1 MALFEWTL
9 LVLAGAVVLATFARR
24 IGVPYPSLLAIGGT
38 ALALLT
44 LSSGPRLD
52 PALALALFVA
62 PVLVDASFDAS
73 LRDLRA
79 NWIPLLSL
87 VVVAV
92 VLTAGAVAAFV
103 HAMVPGLPWAAA
115 ITLGA
120 IVAPPDAGAA
130 TAVLRPLRLP
140 QRLLVLVEGESLLN
154 DASALLI
161 YRVAVAASVPRGAIS
176 ALGLVP
182 TFVFAIGGAV
192 LFGYALA
199 FLARHTISRISDAPS
214 QILMQFVAT
223 FSIWILADRLGL
235 SPIVTLAVFGLTAA
249 RSSGL
254 TPARLRVPSFAVWE
268 TVVFLLN
275 VLAFVLIGLQLRP
288 ILGALAPAAR
298 LTYLGVALSVLAMV
312 IIVRGGWVLAY
323 VRFALW
329 KARRFGPGRW
339 PGPALPTLKGA
350 IIISWSGMRGI
361 VTLAAAYAL
370 PTAMPFR
377 DLIVFCAFGVVVG
390 TLVVQGLTL
399 KPLIE
404 WLNVGQDT
412 SVDREVHIATERLA
426 RVAIAVLEAD
436 GSLEA
441 RIMRQEFTAEIRRAG
456 DEAQAHQ
463 PSAREHLRARIV
475 AAQRQAL
482 VQLRDSDEIGDD
494 AFHVAEE
501 RLDWV
506 ELDVQ
511 VQK

>member
-9 LVLAGAVVLATFARR
+9 LVLAGAVVLATLARR
-24 IGVPYPSLLAIGGT
+24 IGVPYPSLLALGGT
-38 ALALLT
+38 ALALLP
-44 LSSGPRLD
+44 LSSGPGLD

-62 PVLVDASFDAS
+62 PVLLDASFDAS

-92 VLTAGAVAAFV
+92 VLTAGAVATLV
-103 HAMVPGLPWAAA
+103 HTMVPGLSWAAG

-140 QRLLVLVEGESLLN
+140 HRILVIVEGESLLN

-161 YRVAVAASVPRGAIS
+161 YRAAVAASLAGGVTN

-182 TFVFAIGGAV
+182 AFVLAIGGAV
-192 LFGYALA
+192 LLGYLFAVV
-199 FLARHTISRISDAPS
+199 ARHTLGRIADAPS
-214 QILMQFVAT
+214 QILMQFVGT
-223 FSIWILADRLGL
+223 FGVWILADRLGV
-235 SPIVTLAVFGLTAA
+235 SPIVTVAVFGLAAA

-298 LTYLGVALSVLAMV
+298 LMYLGAALSVLAMV
-312 IIVRGGWVLAY
+312 IVIRAAWVLTY
-323 VRFALW
+323 VRLALW

-339 PGPALPTLKGA
+339 PGPTPPTLEGA
-350 IIISWSGMRGI
+350 IIVSWSGMRGL

-412 SVDREVHIATERLA
+412 SVDREVHMTTERLA
-426 RVAIAVLEAD
+426 RVAIGVLEAD

-441 RIMRQEFTAEIRRAG
+441 RIMRREFAAEIHRAG
-456 DEAQAHQ
+456 DETLAHQ
-463 PSAREHLRARIV
+463 RSARGQLRARIV

-482 VQLRDSDEIGDD
+482 VQMREADEIGDD

-501 RLDWV
+501 RLDWI
-506 ELDVQ
+506 ELDAQ
-511 VQK
+511 VPE

>member
-1 MALFEWTL
+1 MLAAL
-9 LVLAGAVVLATFARR
+9 ARR
-24 IGVPYPSLLAIGGT
+24 IGVPYPSLLALGGT
-38 ALALLT
+38 ALAVLP
-44 LSSGPRLD
+44 LSPGPALD

-62 PVLVDASFDAS
+62 PVLLDASFDAS

-92 VLTAGAVAAFV
+92 VLTAGAVAALV

-120 IVAPPDAGAA
+120 IVAPPDAAAA

-140 QRLLVLVEGESLLN
+140 HRLLVIVEGESLLN

-161 YRVAVAASVPRGAIS
+161 YRAAVAAALSRGVTS

-182 TFVFAIGGAV
+182 TFVLAIGGAV
-192 LFGYALA
+192 LLGYALA
-199 FLARHTISRISDAPS
+199 ILSRHTLGRLRDAPS
-214 QILMQFVAT
+214 QILMQFVGT
-223 FSIWILADRLGL
+223 FGVWILADRLSL
-235 SPIVTLAVFGLTAA
+235 SPIVTVAVFGLAAA

-298 LTYLGVALSVLAMV
+298 LTYLGIALGVLATV
-312 IIVRGGWVLAY
+312 IIVRAAWVLAY
-323 VRFALW
+323 LRTALW

-339 PGPALPTLKGA
+339 PGPILPTLEGA
-350 IIISWSGMRGI
+350 IIVSWSGMRGI

-370 PTAMPFR
+370 PAAMPFR

-399 KPLIE
+399 KPLIA

-426 RVAIAVLEAD
+426 RVAVTVLDAD

-441 RIMRQEFTAEIRRAG
+441 RIMRREFAAEIRRAG

-463 PSAREHLRARIV
+463 LSARERLRARIV

-482 VQLRDSDEIGDD
+482 VQMRDADEIGDD

-501 RLDWV
+501 RLDWI

-511 VQK
+511 VQE